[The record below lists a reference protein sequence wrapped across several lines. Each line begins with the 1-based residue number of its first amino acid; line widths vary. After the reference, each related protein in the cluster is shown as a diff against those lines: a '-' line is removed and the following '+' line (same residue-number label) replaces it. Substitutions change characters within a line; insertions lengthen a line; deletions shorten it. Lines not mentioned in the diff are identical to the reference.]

1 MVTKDRT
8 NAIAALLKASDRAFE
23 AGDNKLGSLRLWEAA
38 ECALSIVGE
47 SRGLPYSTEDDH
59 FDLLEL
65 LMAETGRRDDIYDG
79 YDLISGYMTAGFIQN
94 NAEYD
99 FMEDYLLESSR
110 RSVRR
115 FIKELLPF
123 ARKLHR

>member
-1 MVTKDRT
+1 MATRGRT
-8 NAIAALLKASDRAFE
+8 HAISALLEASNRAFE
-23 AGDNKLGSLRLWEAA
+23 AGDNKLGSLKLWEAA
-38 ECALSIVGE
+38 QCALSIVGE

-79 YDLISGYMTAGFIQN
+79 YDLISGYLTAGFIQN
-94 NAEYD
+94 NVEYD

-115 FIKELLPF
+115 FVKELLPF
-123 ARKLHR
+123 ARNPHQ